1 MLLAAA
7 WLEVDREAILDASE
21 VAFADLAFWALTVE
35 FDEDVDD
42 SRTGGRALRVASL
55 VLAPVMLE
63 IGRGRSGLLVLYFPS
78 PTADAITPPE
88 YDDAELG
95 VGTWLYGE
103 SVYLDEGVAE
113 CESPG
118 TGGVRSLIGYVFC
131 VSKCGSLLAGAA
143 ELRYSFRYSYLP
155 VGGSA
160 MPSTASSSASL

>member
-1 MLLAAA
+1 MIV
-7 WLEVDREAILDASE
+7 ELD
-21 VAFADLAFWALTVE
+21 D
-35 FDEDVDD
+35 DVDD
-42 SRTGGRALRVASL
+42 SRTGGKALRVVSL
-55 VLAPVMLE
+55 VVTPVMLE
-63 IGRGRSGLLVLYFPS
+63 TGRGRRGLLVLYFVS
-78 PTADAITPPE
+78 FTVDVKTPAE

-95 VGTWLYGE
+95 VVTWLYGE
-103 SVYLDEGVAE
+103 SVCLDEGVAE

>member
-1 MLLAAA
+1 L
-7 WLEVDREAILDASE
+7 LEVDKVAVDGASE
-21 VAFADLAFWALTVE
+21 TAFADLACWALTVE
-35 FDEDVDD
+35 FDEEVDD
-42 SRTGGRALRVASL
+42 SRTGGRAFRVMSL

-63 IGRGRSGLLVLYFPS
+63 IGRGRSGLLVLYFAS
-78 PTADAITPPE
+78 LTADVTRPPE

-103 SVYLDEGVAE
+103 SVYLDEGVPE

-118 TGGVRSLIGYVFC
+118 TGGVVSLIEYVFC
-131 VSKCGSLLAGAA
+131 VSKCRGLLVGAA

-160 MPSTASSSASL
+160 IPSTASSSASL